1 MKIAI
6 TGPQGSGKTTLL
18 KALTESLKKRGVELS
33 PLPEITRTVRE
44 LGFSIN
50 EAGDDETQ
58 LMITTAHIQNILS
71 KDNYIVDRCLLDGY
85 VYTAWLNR
93 MRKVSDY
100 IADFAYSLLKRYFSR
115 YDVVFY
121 IPNEFALEDDGVR
134 SINDDFR
141 QGIANIFENTVDR
154 LRLAG
159 LGETVVTLTG
169 SVEERVN
176 SAEAIL
182 ISKGLI

>member
-18 KALTESLKKRGVELS
+18 KALTESLKERGVELS

-44 LGFSIN
+44 LGFAIN
-50 EAGDDETQ
+50 EDGDDETQ
-58 LMITTAHIQNILS
+58 LMITAAHIQNILA

-93 MRKVSDY
+93 MGKVSDY
-100 IADFAYSLLKRYFSR
+100 IADFSFNLLKRYFTR

-121 IPNEFALEDDGVR
+121 IPNEFALEDDGIR
-134 SINDDFR
+134 SIDDGFR

-154 LRLAG
+154 LQMAG
-159 LGETVVTLTG
+159 IGKQVITLTG

-176 SAEAIL
+176 YAEFIH
-182 ISKGLI
+182 